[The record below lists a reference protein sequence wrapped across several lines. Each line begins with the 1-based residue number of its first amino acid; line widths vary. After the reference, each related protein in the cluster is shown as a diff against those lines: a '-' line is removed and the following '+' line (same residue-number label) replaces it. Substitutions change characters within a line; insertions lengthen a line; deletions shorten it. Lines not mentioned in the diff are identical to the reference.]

1 MIGQSPV
8 PKNKGKGMRFERMQP
23 FVERPCMMRLKTAV
37 KETNGSPVALQTVI
51 LFPYN
56 IFVVF

>member
-37 KETNGSPVALQTVI
+37 KETNGRPVAL
-51 LFPYN
+51 
-56 IFVVF
+56 